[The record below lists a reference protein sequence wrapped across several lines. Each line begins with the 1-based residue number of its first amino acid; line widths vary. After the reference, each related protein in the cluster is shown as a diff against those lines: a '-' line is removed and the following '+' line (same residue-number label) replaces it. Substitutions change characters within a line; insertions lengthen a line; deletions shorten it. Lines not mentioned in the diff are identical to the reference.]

1 MVTVASSNQVSKT
14 GMEAMAGTFHIS
26 DLMPSVNTKV
36 SVYEQMYLHK
46 DLTTGTIH
54 KHLNESPGWWQTL
67 IWRSGLA
74 EGYTTLPIPFCQA
87 GPTDQNSPL
96 EHTPRPP
103 VQCSFHYNAWSTQ
116 PPCWVSNK
124 WYWSYKLC
132 CSFWAGPCSKAVF
145 KPVWHT
151 RVYQCQVYS

>member
-54 KHLNESPGWWQTL
+54 KHLNESPGW
-67 IWRSGLA
+67 
-74 EGYTTLPIPFCQA
+74 
-87 GPTDQNSPL
+87 
-96 EHTPRPP
+96 
-103 VQCSFHYNAWSTQ
+103 
-116 PPCWVSNK
+116 
-124 WYWSYKLC
+124 
-132 CSFWAGPCSKAVF
+132 
-145 KPVWHT
+145 
-151 RVYQCQVYS
+151 